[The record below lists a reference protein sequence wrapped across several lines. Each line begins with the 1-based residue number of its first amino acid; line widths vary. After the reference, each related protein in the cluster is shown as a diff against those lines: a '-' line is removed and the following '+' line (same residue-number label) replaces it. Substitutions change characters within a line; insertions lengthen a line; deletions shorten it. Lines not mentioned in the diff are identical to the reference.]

1 MNGIGL
7 VQKPSKGGLVQTPWL
22 AMGTDESERR
32 PIETPG
38 RRAKAQSAWEE
49 VGRNPG
55 QGFRGEP

>member
-1 MNGIGL
+1 MNGIEP
-7 VQKPSKGGLVQTPWL
+7 VRKPSKGGLIQNPWL
-22 AMGTDESERR
+22 AMGTDESERGL
-32 PIETPG
+32 IETPG